1 MRNIF
6 QSPVFEAELAKF
18 IRKHPELKQNIAR
31 TLKLLRTDVR
41 IASLG
46 THKLHGAL
54 SGSYACNINYTYRL
68 VFSFDDKLIY
78 PESIGSHDDVY

>member
-6 QSPVFEAELAKF
+6 QSPGFQAELAKF
-18 IRKHPELKQNIAR
+18 IRKHPELKPNIVKA
-31 TLKLLRTDVR
+31 LKLLRTDIR
-41 IASLG
+41 TPSLG

-54 SGSYACNINYTYRL
+54 SDSYACNINYYYRL
-68 VFSFDDKLIY
+68 VFSFDDNLIY